1 MGLLAVLLSFR
12 VLANDGFDPGV
23 PVLRL
28 QKDAA
33 RDREWML
40 TPRGVVVVDIKARR
54 SPVFIDLPEWTWA
67 DEAYTCPPD
76 IALGPKGE
84 ALVSSNVVPSL
95 WRIDPA
101 SLRVTRHDLVLDAH
115 LDKDV
120 GFTGLVY
127 APTLG
132 VYFAVSEYGA
142 LWRIDPLLRRAQ
154 EIRLNQPIGRPCA
167 LSELPR
173 SHNRNFR
180 RLIGLCAQ
188 GGGGHWTI
196 SISPDQ
202 RSGYVRPSCQLKV
215 KAPQARGLS
224 QR

>member
-1 MGLLAVLLSFR
+1 MLNGISRKLQMGLLAVLLSFR
-12 VLANDGFDPGV
+12 VLANDGFDPGE

-54 SPVFIDLPEWTWA
+54 SPVFIDL
-67 DEAYTCPPD
+67 
-76 IALGPKGE
+76 
-84 ALVSSNVVPSL
+84 
-95 WRIDPA
+95 DPA

-202 RSGYVRPSCQLKV
+202 RSGYVRPSC
-215 KAPQARGLS
+215 
-224 QR
+224 